1 MASQQPP
8 QTEQSGIKP
17 ARRRFRLRLLWP
29 AAAVGLGIALIHNSL
44 VAAPVAHPTHTNRP
58 AAVTS
63 LAPMSPEPS
72 VDTGTRT
79 GSTTGTRTG
88 STTDP
93 RTGSTIDPRAGSTTD
108 PRAGSTTDPGTHTR
122 TGIKSGA
129 KAGKSLP
136 RSEPTRIS
144 IPKIGVDA
152 PFTKLSVN
160 ASGQLNPP
168 PANNTNLVGW
178 FKGGPSPGERGASVV
193 VGHLDTKTGPAVFA
207 ELDSLEPG
215 AVVNITRADGT
226 VARFKVDSID
236 AFSKAHFPDDRV
248 YADTATPQLRL
259 ITCGGKFDRA
269 KGGYQENVV
278 VFAHLDSGSRR

>member
-72 VDTGTRT
+72 VDTGTRAEPKA
-79 GSTTGTRTG
+79 GSTSGPRTG
-88 STTDP
+88 STADP
-93 RTGSTIDPRAGSTTD
+93 RTGSTIDPRTGT
-108 PRAGSTTDPGTHTR
+108 TTDPGTHAR
-122 TGIKSGA
+122 TGTKSGT

-136 RSEPTRIS
+136 RSAPTRIS
-144 IPKIGVDA
+144 IPDIGVDA

-160 ASGQLNPP
+160 ASGQLNSP
-168 PANNTNLVGW
+168 PAENTNLVGW

-278 VFAHLDSGSRR
+278 VFAHLASSSRS

>member
-44 VAAPVAHPTHTNRP
+44 VAAPVAHPTHTNSP

-63 LAPMSPEPS
+63 LAPISPEPS

-79 GSTTGTRTG
+79 GSTTEPRSGSTTHPRTG

-93 RTGSTIDPRAGSTTD
+93 RIGSTADSRTGSTADPR
-108 PRAGSTTDPGTHTR
+108 THTR
-122 TGIKSGA
+122 TGTKAGT

-136 RSEPTRIS
+136 RSEPRRIS
-144 IPKIGVDA
+144 IPEIGVDA

-168 PANNTNLVGW
+168 PANNTNLAGW
-178 FKGGPSPGERGASVV
+178 FKGGPSPGERGASIV
-193 VGHLDTKTGPAVFA
+193 VGHLDTTTGPAVFA
-207 ELDSLEPG
+207 DLDSLERG

-226 VARFKVDSID
+226 VARFKVDSIES
-236 AFSKAHFPDDRV
+236 FSKAHFPDDKV

-259 ITCGGKFDRA
+259 ITCGGTFDRA
-269 KGGYQENVV
+269 KQGYQENVV
-278 VFAHLDSGSRR
+278 VFAHLDSGSRS